1 MKNLLKKLFAPK
13 NPILKPD
20 DRIQLK
26 AKHTGARDFYTDDY
40 VRITK
45 AGRLIFIKEKGNR
58 LIFRVR
64 TNYIPSDN
72 YDVRDNEIIYF
83 SKKNF
88 KAIKYRKVRQ

>member
-26 AKHTGARDFYTDDY
+26 AKQTGARDFYTDDY

-45 AGRLIFIKEKGNR
+45 DDRLIFIKEKSNR

-64 TNYIPSDN
+64 TNYKPSDN

-88 KAIKYRKVRQ
+88 KAIKYRKVRN